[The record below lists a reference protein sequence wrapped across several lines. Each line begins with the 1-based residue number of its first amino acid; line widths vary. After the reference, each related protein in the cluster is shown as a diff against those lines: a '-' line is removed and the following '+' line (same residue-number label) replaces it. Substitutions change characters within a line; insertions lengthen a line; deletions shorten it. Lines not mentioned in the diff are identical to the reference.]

1 MGMCAPPPPRR
12 LDDWQMGRQEISQ
25 LISELLVFPWHPFS
39 RWSQR
44 LQISHWKK
52 EEKKQCIMFHS
63 HVITV
68 PNTAVCLLA
77 SHVFRVTRSVSDLC
91 DHFLVMGSS
100 EALRELTSHV
110 TGAWHID
117 QLLLSYPLS
126 ISLSLCG
133 LDFVP
138 FWLQIIQGWAGLY
151 AFRVWRGQVRL
162 SQHFA
167 DLVLYKCTQVEEN
180 SRGGELQD
188 RAYI

>member
-1 MGMCAPPPPRR
+1 MCMCAPPPDAWMIDRWADKRFLSLLASCWFFHDIPSVDDLRGYR
-12 LDDWQMGRQEISQ
+12 LVTE
-25 LISELLVFPWHPFS
+25 
-39 RWSQR
+39 
-44 LQISHWKK
+44 KK
-52 EEKKQCIMFHS
+52 KKKKQCIMFHS

-77 SHVFRVTRSVSDLC
+77 SLVFRVTRSVSDLC

-167 DLVLYKCTQVEEN
+167 DLALYKCTQVEEN